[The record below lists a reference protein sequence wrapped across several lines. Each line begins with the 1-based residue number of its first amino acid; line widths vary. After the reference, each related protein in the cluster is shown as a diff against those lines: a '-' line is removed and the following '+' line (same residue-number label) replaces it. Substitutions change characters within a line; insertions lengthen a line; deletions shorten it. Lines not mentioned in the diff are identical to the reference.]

1 MALTNA
7 QRQARY
13 RAARKTGS
21 TIGQQL
27 NVYISADASTK
38 LYGLTK
44 GYGVT
49 KVEILEK
56 LITKEYEKAVTKLK
70 PNTPEWEAFFTD

>member
-7 QRQARY
+7 ERQARY
-13 RAARKTGS
+13 RAARKAGS
-21 TIGQQL
+21 AKGQQL
-27 NVYISADASTK
+27 NLYISADASTK
-38 LYGLTK
+38 LYGLAN

-56 LITKEYEKAVTKLK
+56 LIAAEYEKAVGSME
-70 PNTPEWEAFFTD
+70 PNSPEWKEFFTE